1 MYSLGCDY
9 CLSALTF
16 LPSNSIKPSTFHFKP
31 CAEGDMTPKVTSILK
46 KYENNW
52 NIIDASNPTC
62 SGKGCQNMN
71 LKRKKLKEAILLRNK
86 CQAKK
91 LIWSTKLL
99 YDSSPILCLTGCLA
113 GTGWHMPWEQ
123 LDSSKIQSTSVSYR
137 WYVDDNHCLFKF
149 LHGLLWSP
157 WTLGIRTQHNQI

>member
-1 MYSLGCDY
+1 
-9 CLSALTF
+9 
-16 LPSNSIKPSTFHFKP
+16 
-31 CAEGDMTPKVTSILK
+31 
-46 KYENNW
+46 
-52 NIIDASNPTC
+52 
-62 SGKGCQNMN
+62 MN

-137 WYVDDNHCLFKF
+137 WYVDDNHCLFKL
-149 LHGLLWSP
+149 LHGLLWNS
-157 WTLGIRTQHNQI
+157 WTI